1 MSVECTH
8 VITINTF
15 HHFVEKILQY
25 IHVICFDCRNT
36 VLIGPEFGVQRSVFY
51 LICDMRPGKT
61 RTHAQRELW
70 RQIICM
76 YTDIPRLS
84 QPRDRR
90 TSATVTDQPPSCGIL
105 WPFLVWQLKVRVYR
119 GHTWVHPTG
128 TWLPSCISRGYH
140 YAKMKKLN
148 CFNRFL
154 MGVTDTFEQLKTEKK
169 NKKCIFYFPQ
179 TYFILCGTNRSDF
192 VTCTSS
198 ELSGNHHTCCEL
210 QGQQR
215 LDVAMTCLLA
225 SAIVLYHNKCHCS
238 CQ

>member
-1 MSVECTH
+1 
-8 VITINTF
+8 
-15 HHFVEKILQY
+15 
-25 IHVICFDCRNT
+25 
-36 VLIGPEFGVQRSVFY
+36 
-51 LICDMRPGKT
+51 MRPGKT

-169 NKKCIFYFPQ
+169 TKSS
-179 TYFILCGTNRSDF
+179 YFIFHRRTLYYVAQTDQISWLVQAQSLAGTTTHTVNYRDNRDLMSRWPA
-192 VTCTSS
+192 C
-198 ELSGNHHTCCEL
+198 
-210 QGQQR
+210 
-215 LDVAMTCLLA
+215 
-225 SAIVLYHNKCHCS
+225 
-238 CQ
+238 